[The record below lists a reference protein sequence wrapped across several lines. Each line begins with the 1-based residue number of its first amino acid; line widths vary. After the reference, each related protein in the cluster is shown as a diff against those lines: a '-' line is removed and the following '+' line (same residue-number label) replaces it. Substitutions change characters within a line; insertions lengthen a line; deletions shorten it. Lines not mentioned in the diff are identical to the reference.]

1 MAKKT
6 KKRKT
11 VVKKAPKKIAEHKN
25 ANEIRYLEKLIELSL
40 RNVTG
45 KSEELD
51 KLFTNQANRLKEQIS
66 KLKMVSFKDCFPELT

>member
-6 KKRKT
+6 KKPKK
-11 VVKKAPKKIAEHKN
+11 VVKKTKENKN
-25 ANEIRYLEKLIELSL
+25 TKEIKYLERLIELSL

-51 KLFTNQANRLKEQIS
+51 KLFTNQANRMKEQII
-66 KLKMVSFKDCFPELT
+66 KLEANIYFNKCFLEIK

>member
-6 KKRKT
+6 KKPKK
-11 VVKKAPKKIAEHKN
+11 VVKKVKENKN
-25 ANEIRYLEKLIELSL
+25 TNEIKYLERLIELSL

-51 KLFTNQANRLKEQIS
+51 KIFKNQAERIAGQLLKV
-66 KLKMVSFKDCFPELT
+66 KKELFFS